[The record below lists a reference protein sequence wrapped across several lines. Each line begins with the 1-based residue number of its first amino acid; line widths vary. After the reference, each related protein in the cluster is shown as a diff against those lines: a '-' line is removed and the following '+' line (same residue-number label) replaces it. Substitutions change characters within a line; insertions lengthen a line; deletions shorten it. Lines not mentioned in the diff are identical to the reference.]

1 VFSIGDELSEEK
13 LLRLHVEFFH
23 RRRRPNC
30 FAPHLVRQMLG
41 ANA

>member
-23 RRRRPNC
+23 RRRQPN
-30 FAPHLVRQMLG
+30 FLPLI
-41 ANA
+41 